1 MNVLEVY
8 ILGFRISPPQKVVL
22 GYFLIIVIGAVL
34 LLLPFSRRAP
44 VSITD
49 AFFTSTSAL
58 CVTGL
63 STVTTATTWTAFGA
77 FVIALLMQVGGA
89 GMTLVTTGIYL
100 VLGRKITLRDRV
112 LIAEDRNFGV
122 HGAVRLIRSILIFSL
137 SIEGI
142 AAVLF
147 TFYFRLVYHY
157 TWLRAVGISAFHSV
171 SAFNNAGFDLWG
183 NNLEGFKN
191 DPFVVIVT
199 SLLIILGG
207 LGFIVLTELYSYPR
221 TRRLSLH
228 SKIVLRMTGL
238 LLALGTVAIFL
249 IEYNHSMKTLSW
261 GSKLLNAWF
270 SSVTT
275 RTAGFDTVPIGNM
288 TEVTWFIMVILMF
301 IGASPGSTG
310 GGIKTTTFYALVKAT
325 LASLK
330 GDEEVVAHGR
340 SISWAIIRRSMMLFF
355 LGISIVVLGTIADS
369 VLDPKISLLR
379 FLFEETSAFG
389 TVGLTTGITGIVSTP
404 VKWVIIATMYVGRV
418 GILTVL
424 VGMLHRKG
432 LVSRVKRVQ
441 ERIFIG

>member
-1 MNVLEVY
+1 MESRL
-8 ILGFRISPPQKVVL
+8 SPPQKVVI
-22 GYFLIIVIGAVL
+22 GYLLIIIIGALL
-34 LLLPFSRRAP
+34 LLLPWSRHTS
-44 VSITD
+44 VSVTD
-49 AFFTSTSAL
+49 AVFTSTSAL

-63 STVTTATTWTAFGA
+63 STVTTATTWTSFGD

-137 SIEGI
+137 SIEG
-142 AAVLF
+142 AAVVLF
-147 TFYFRLVYHY
+147 TLYFCLVYHY
-157 TWLRAVGISAFHSV
+157 TWLRALGISAFHSV

-183 NNLEGFKN
+183 NSLEGYHN
-191 DPFVVIVT
+191 DPFIVILT
-199 SLLIILGG
+199 SLLIIFGG

-221 TRRLSLH
+221 KRRLSLH
-228 SKIVLRMTGL
+228 SRIVLFMTGL
-238 LLALGTVAIFL
+238 LLLLGMVLIFVL
-249 IEYNHSMKTLSW
+249 ESNNSMKPLSW
-261 GSKLLNAWF
+261 GTKLLNAWF
-270 SSVTT
+270 TSVTT
-275 RTAGFDTVPIGNM
+275 RTAGFDTIPIGNM
-288 TEVTWFIMVILMF
+288 SDVTWFVIIILMF

-330 GDEEVVAHGR
+330 GDEEVEAYGR
-340 SISWAIIRRSMMLFF
+340 SIPWTIIRRSMMLFF
-355 LGISIVVLGTIADS
+355 LATSIVVIGTIIDS
-369 VLDPKISLLR
+369 ILDPRTSLLR

-389 TVGLTTGITGIVSTP
+389 TVGLSTGITGFVTTP
-404 VKWVIIATMYVGRV
+404 VKWVLIFTMYVGRV
-418 GILTVL
+418 GILTIL

-432 LVSRVKRVQ
+432 LMSRVKRVQ